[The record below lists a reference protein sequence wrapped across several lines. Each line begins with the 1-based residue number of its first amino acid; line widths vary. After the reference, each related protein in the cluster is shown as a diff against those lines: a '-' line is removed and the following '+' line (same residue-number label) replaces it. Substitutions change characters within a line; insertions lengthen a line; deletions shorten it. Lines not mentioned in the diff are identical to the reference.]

1 MDQTQARPGES
12 GANKACEQETAS
24 TLLSDIPQHD
34 DGAAP
39 CIVTGRPVVTW
50 PGWLAI
56 DRAETTLARRHERA
70 RTTIYEIGRLVQI
83 GTATEEFPP

>member
-1 MDQTQARPGES
+1 
-12 GANKACEQETAS
+12 
-24 TLLSDIPQHD
+24 
-34 DGAAP
+34 
-39 CIVTGRPVVTW
+39 VTW